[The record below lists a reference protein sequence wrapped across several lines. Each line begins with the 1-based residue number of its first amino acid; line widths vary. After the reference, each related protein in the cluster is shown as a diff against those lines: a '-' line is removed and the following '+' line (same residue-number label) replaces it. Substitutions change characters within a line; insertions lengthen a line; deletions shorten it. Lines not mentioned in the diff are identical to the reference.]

1 MFLTLLIASF
11 AMSFVVCAIVA
22 KLFYGP
28 MSRILRRLVEEDIFT
43 AWSKYLVFAIFVVGI
58 SGGVRVWELERYINP
73 VREGETLLI
82 LNGERWVLEIYRTL
96 IGTLQAT
103 AWALLV
109 FFMVALIAFV
119 IVKGRELKRG
129 TRPEATSLSTKVE
142 EHRD

>member
-1 MFLTLLIASF
+1 MFLTLLVASF
-11 AMSFVVCAIVA
+11 LMSFVMCAIVA

-28 MSRILRRLVEEDIFT
+28 VSRILRRLVEEDIFT

-73 VREGETLLI
+73 VREGEVMLI
-82 LNGERWVLEIYRTL
+82 LNGERWVLEVYRTL

-119 IVKGRELKRG
+119 IVKGREHRRG
-129 TRPEATSLSTKVE
+129 NEVSRPPLHEA
-142 EHRD
+142 